1 MSRMRRNVVFL
12 SPTPPPSRV
21 KRSFELQVEL
31 SEKKLS
37 SISSGF
43 SRICQPQLP
52 NRKFP
57 AAAGD
62 SLVFC
67 KQYPARNPS
76 KCPAVQPMS
85 SLNVARLKGRWY
97 EVAASSAH
105 KFTAELGAACTA
117 FEFEVAPKQNGL
129 NAMRVTRRL
138 VEAVGPVRATQV
150 GTIASASLRSARNLR
165 GVCSAIAGQKL
176 PTELSYASLVNQA
189 KLGLPAAGL
198 DGKTAGQTSTSL
210 SVISASLGQISAQAG
225 AIHARLARIQTDLAP
240 VNQVDRLP
248 SLSALRSRI
257 GNTTEAIRRSVRA
270 IQRSRGRILKQADA
284 VGRYEPPGVRC
295 GHASRAR
302 HSHLLS
308 LRALAPPSPQLLNAT
323 LALQRQASAVGTL
336 AVSAAKIG
344 LLSSLATP
352 AAATLFESPV
362 NLTQAVSMRGTL
374 VQGKQGDGS
383 IAMKFGGDAAVRY
396 SVVHATP
403 GFDLVV
409 LYGCS
414 AANRAKLAATEG
426 QAKVL
431 VLARHRTGS
440 ASELS
445 SVEAVLQA
453 RGVVLGGAANVLV
466 TTDQS
471 CLSSHVCLLPPTHP
485 AGQVLSGAVL
495 SGAVLSGAVL
505 SGAVLSGAVLS
516 GAVLSGAVL
525 SGAVLSGA
533 VLSGA
538 VLSGA
543 VLSGAVLS
551 GAVLSGA
558 ECLQL

>member
-1 MSRMRRNVVFL
+1 MAARTTQPRANLSLLFL
-12 SPTPPPSRV
+12 ATALAATT
-21 KRSFELQVEL
+21 FAATA
-31 SEKKLS
+31 
-37 SISSGF
+37 
-43 SRICQPQLP
+43 
-52 NRKFP
+52 

-62 SLVFC
+62 NLAFG

-76 KCPAVQPMS
+76 KCPAVKPIS

-105 KFTAELGAACTA
+105 KYTAELGAACTA
-117 FEFEVAPKQNGL
+117 FEFDAAPKQNGL
-129 NAMRVTRRL
+129 NAMRVTRRG

-150 GTIASASLRSARNLR
+150 GTIASASLHSARNLR

-176 PTELSYASLVNQA
+176 PTELSYASLVDQA
-189 KLGLPAAGL
+189 KLGLPAADL
-198 DGKTAGQTSTSL
+198 DGKTAGLTSTSL

-240 VNQVDRLP
+240 VN
-248 SLSALRSRI
+248 
-257 GNTTEAIRRSVRA
+257 
-270 IQRSRGRILKQADA
+270 
-284 VGRYEPPGVRC
+284 
-295 GHASRAR
+295 
-302 HSHLLS
+302 
-308 LRALAPPSPQLLNAT
+308 QLLNAT

-362 NLTQAVSMRGTL
+362 NLTQAVSVRGTL

-383 IAMKFGGDAAVRY
+383 VAMKFGGDAAVRY
-396 SVVHATP
+396 AVVHATP

-431 VLARHRTGS
+431 VLARQRTVS
-440 ASELS
+440 ANELS
-445 SVEAVLQA
+445 SVEAALQVK
-453 RGVVLGGAANVLV
+453 GVVLGGANVLV

-471 CLSSHVCLLPPTHP
+471 CP
-485 AGQVLSGAVL
+485 
-495 SGAVLSGAVL
+495 
-505 SGAVLSGAVLS
+505 
-516 GAVLSGAVL
+516 
-525 SGAVLSGA
+525 
-533 VLSGA
+533 
-538 VLSGA
+538 
-543 VLSGAVLS
+543 
-551 GAVLSGA
+551 
-558 ECLQL
+558 

>member
-52 NRKFP
+52 NRKFRAPNHPPPLSHPTRLPQQP
-57 AAAGD
+57 ATVWC
-62 SLVFC
+62 S
-67 KQYPARNPS
+67 
-76 KCPAVQPMS
+76 
-85 SLNVARLKGRWY
+85 
-97 EVAASSAH
+97 ASSSTRAQPEQVPRRAANEQSQRGAAEGAVVRGGGVVAH

-374 VQGKQGDGS
+374 VQGAS
-383 IAMKFGGDAAVRY
+383 RATAA
-396 SVVHATP
+396 
-403 GFDLVV
+403 
-409 LYGCS
+409 
-414 AANRAKLAATEG
+414 
-426 QAKVL
+426 
-431 VLARHRTGS
+431 
-440 ASELS
+440 
-445 SVEAVLQA
+445 LQ
-453 RGVVLGGAANVLV
+453 
-466 TTDQS
+466 
-471 CLSSHVCLLPPTHP
+471 
-485 AGQVLSGAVL
+485 
-495 SGAVLSGAVL
+495 
-505 SGAVLSGAVLS
+505 
-516 GAVLSGAVL
+516 
-525 SGAVLSGA
+525 
-533 VLSGA
+533 
-538 VLSGA
+538 
-543 VLSGAVLS
+543 
-551 GAVLSGA
+551 
-558 ECLQL
+558 

>member
-1 MSRMRRNVVFL
+1 MAARTTQPWSNLPLMVL
-12 SPTPPPSRV
+12 STA
-21 KRSFELQVEL
+21 LTL
-31 SEKKLS
+31 AATA
-37 SISSGF
+37 
-43 SRICQPQLP
+43 
-52 NRKFP
+52 

-62 SLVFC
+62 SLAFC

-76 KCPAVQPMS
+76 KCPAVRPVS

-105 KFTAELGAACTA
+105 KYTAELGAACTA
-117 FEFEVAPKQNGL
+117 FEFDAAPKQNGL
-129 NAMRVTRRL
+129 SAMRVTRRV

-176 PTELSYASLVNQA
+176 PSELSYASLVDQA

-198 DGKTAGQTSTSL
+198 DGKTAGLTSNSL
-210 SVISASLGQISAQAG
+210 SGISAALGQISAQAG

-240 VNQVDRLP
+240 VNQFDRVP
-248 SLSALRSRI
+248 SLSTLRNRI
-257 GNTTEAIRRSVRA
+257 GNTTEAIRRSVHA
-270 IQRSRGRILKQADA
+270 IQRSRGRILKQAEQM
-284 VGRYEPPGVRC
+284 RLGVMNV
-295 GHASRAR
+295 HSSSASKKNR
-302 HSHLLS
+302 L
-308 LRALAPPSPQLLNAT
+308 QLLNAT

-336 AVSAAKIG
+336 AASAAKIG

-362 NLTQAVSMRGTL
+362 NLTQAVSVRGTL
-374 VQGKQGDGS
+374 VQGKQEGDGNV
-383 IAMKFGGDAAVRY
+383 AMKFGGDPAVRY

-431 VLARHRTGS
+431 VLARQRTVS
-440 ASELS
+440 ASELAG
-445 SVEAVLQA
+445 VEAALQA
-453 RGVVLGGAANVLV
+453 KGVVLGGANVLV

-471 CLSSHVCLLPPTHP
+471 CP
-485 AGQVLSGAVL
+485 
-495 SGAVLSGAVL
+495 
-505 SGAVLSGAVLS
+505 
-516 GAVLSGAVL
+516 
-525 SGAVLSGA
+525 
-533 VLSGA
+533 
-538 VLSGA
+538 
-543 VLSGAVLS
+543 
-551 GAVLSGA
+551 
-558 ECLQL
+558 

>member
-284 VGRYEPPGVRC
+284 VGRYERAGVFCVQEEPTPATERHARPAASGFRRGHSSRLRSQDRPPLLPRHSRRR
-295 GHASRAR
+295 HALRVARQPHPGREHAR
-302 HSHLLS
+302 H
-308 LRALAPPSPQLLNAT
+308 AGA
-323 LALQRQASAVGTL
+323 
-336 AVSAAKIG
+336 
-344 LLSSLATP
+344 
-352 AAATLFESPV
+352 
-362 NLTQAVSMRGTL
+362 
-374 VQGKQGDGS
+374 
-383 IAMKFGGDAAVRY
+383 
-396 SVVHATP
+396 
-403 GFDLVV
+403 
-409 LYGCS
+409 
-414 AANRAKLAATEG
+414 G
-426 QAKVL
+426 QAGRRQHCNEVWRGCCCEILGRACHAGIRFGCAVWVL
-431 VLARHRTGS
+431 CGEPS
-440 ASELS
+440 
-445 SVEAVLQA
+445 QA
-453 RGVVLGGAANVLV
+453 R
-466 TTDQS
+466 
-471 CLSSHVCLLPPTHP
+471 SHGRT
-485 AGQVLSGAVL
+485 
-495 SGAVLSGAVL
+495 
-505 SGAVLSGAVLS
+505 
-516 GAVLSGAVL
+516 
-525 SGAVLSGA
+525 
-533 VLSGA
+533 
-538 VLSGA
+538 
-543 VLSGAVLS
+543 
-551 GAVLSGA
+551 
-558 ECLQL
+558 